1 MKKLTILLSAVILS
15 LTTAFAQPV
24 SDHGV
29 IPIGVTLNSILR
41 LNITSGGNI
50 EFMVSTIDQYTN
62 GIANANRYDT
72 HFTVASSVDFD
83 VLLTP
88 DNDNNFV
95 GVGDAGNTLG
105 LDNLGFTTVSEGTG
119 GAANWAL
126 APLSILTDAAN
137 PVTIVQ
143 SVANNGAGDVN
154 QNAFVINWE
163 FGTVTA
169 PMTTSTLLSQSIP
182 ADRYVVNVLVDLI
195 AQ

>member
-1 MKKLTILLSAVILS
+1 MKKLTILLTAVLFS
-15 LTTAFAQPV
+15 VTAAFSQPV

-50 EFMVSTIDQYTN
+50 EYIVSTIDQYTN

-72 HFTVASSVDFD
+72 HFTVASSVDFN
-83 VLLTP
+83 VTLTP
-88 DNDNNFV
+88 DQDDFV
-95 GVGDAGNTLG
+95 GVGDAANTLG
-105 LDNLGFTTVSEGTG
+105 LDNLGFITVSEGTG
-119 GAANWAL
+119 GPGNWTL
-126 APLSILTDAAN
+126 AGLSVFTN
-137 PVTIVQ
+137 STTPVPIVT
-143 SVANNGAGDVN
+143 SIANNGAGDVA

-169 PMTTSTLLSQSIP
+169 PMTLNTLLSQSIP
-182 ADRYVVNVLVDLI
+182 ADRYVINVLVDLI

>member
-1 MKKLTILLSAVILS
+1 MKKLTILLTAVLFS
-15 LTTAFAQPV
+15 VTAAFSQPV

-50 EFMVSTIDQYTN
+50 EFIVSTIDQYSN

-83 VLLTP
+83 VTLTP
-88 DNDNNFV
+88 DQDDFV
-95 GVGDAGNTLG
+95 GVGDASNTLG
-105 LDNLGFTTVSEGTG
+105 LNNLGFTTVSEGLGTDG
-119 GAANWAL
+119 TNWNL
-126 APLSILTDAAN
+126 AGLSVFTDASTPVAIVTSIAN
-137 PVTIVQ
+137 H
-143 SVANNGAGDVN
+143 GAGDVG

-163 FGTVTA
+163 FGTTNA
-169 PMTTSTLLSQSIP
+169 PMTTNTLLSQSIP
-182 ADRYVVNVLVDLI
+182 ADRYVINVLVDLI